1 MQPIQVIQMTQTA
14 LEVHFGSPQGW
25 GKQGGGKR
33 GQAGLGQALPLL
45 YSRIGWPLLSIALEA
60 ALIRADSVYVH
71 CRVRYIM
78 PGCWPAVRSA
88 SACTRRN
95 LS

>member
-1 MQPIQVIQMTQTA
+1 MLIGRSLRAHAAIQPTQVTQMTQTA
-14 LEVHFGSPQGW
+14 LEVQGW
-25 GKQGGGKR
+25 GK
-33 GQAGLGQALPLL
+33 PSP
-45 YSRIGWPLLSIALEA
+45 YHTRIGWPFAALEA
-60 ALIRADSVYVH
+60 ASIRADSVYVH